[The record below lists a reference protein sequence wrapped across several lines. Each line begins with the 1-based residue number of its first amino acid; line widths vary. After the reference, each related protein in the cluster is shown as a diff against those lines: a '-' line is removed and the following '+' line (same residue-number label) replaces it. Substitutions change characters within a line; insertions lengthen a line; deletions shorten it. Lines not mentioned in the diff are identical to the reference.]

1 MTSSKVINLIIVLAI
16 TGVLAGAEV
25 NVDFEDLSLPDNESS
40 WSGNYPQD
48 GLGGTGELTAFTSR
62 GASFNNFSD
71 GDWHFWEGFAYSNM
85 SDTTTPGYTN
95 QFSAYTSTGY
105 DFGDDI
111 YAIGYVGYSTIP
123 TVTLANST
131 GIQGGYFTNT
141 TYAVLAMLNGEPPA
155 KKFGGA
161 SGDDPDWFVL
171 TIIGKDSQG
180 LVTDTVDFY
189 LADYTFADNN
199 QDYIVDTWEYVDLTS
214 LGAVESLEFTLSSSD
229 VGQWGMNTPGYF
241 AMDNLI
247 IPEPTTIALLMVGGL
262 LIRRR

>member
-1 MTSSKVINLIIVLAI
+1 MLFRSSPA
-16 TGVLAGAEV
+16 
-25 NVDFEDLSLPDNESS
+25 
-40 WSGNYPQD
+40 
-48 GLGGTGELTAFTSR
+48 
-62 GASFNNFSD
+62 
-71 GDWHFWEGFAYSNM
+71 
-85 SDTTTPGYTN
+85 
-95 QFSAYTSTGY
+95 
-105 DFGDDI
+105 
-111 YAIGYVGYSTIP
+111 
-123 TVTLANST
+123 
-131 GIQGGYFTNT
+131 
-141 TYAVLAMLNGEPPA
+141 EPPA